1 MNLGDL
7 LDELRSNILHDRSDR
22 ISGTPDYLWT
32 DATLV
37 RYIDEAQ
44 RRFARLSL
52 CIRDGSTDEATL
64 VTLAT
69 GVNQYDLHES
79 VIAVISAKM
88 ADDRVDLTRA
98 GHSMLSVYQAPSTN
112 FLDPGSFATLPDG
125 KPLAFSTDE
134 EVVLDDHGSAGMMTL
149 RVYPAPSAEYAGEQ
163 VRLRVIRKPIE
174 RLVATNLGAV
184 LEIPEEHHLEVL
196 DWAAYLALR
205 IVDIDAGATNRAK
218 EFAQSFEVHVK
229 AARAASMRKLFAPS
243 SWGFGR
249 SGFSWER

>member
-1 MNLGDL
+1 MTLGDL

-52 CIRDGSTDEATL
+52 CIRDGSTDDATL
-64 VTLAT
+64 ITLAD
-69 GVNQYDLHES
+69 GVSTYALHES
-79 VIAVISAKM
+79 VIAVISAKLG
-88 ADDRVDLTRA
+88 DDRVDLTRA
-98 GHSMLSVYQAPSTN
+98 GHSMLSAYQTPSTN
-112 FLDPGSFATLPDG
+112 FLDPASFATLPDG

-134 EVVLDDHGSAGMMTL
+134 EVVADDRGSAGVMAL
-149 RVYPAPSAEYAGEQ
+149 RVYPAPSAAYAGEQ
-163 VRLRVIRKPIE
+163 IRLRVIRKPIA
-174 RLVATNLGAV
+174 RLTVTKLRAV
-184 LEIPEEHHLEVL
+184 PEISEEHHLEML

-205 IVDIDAGATNRAK
+205 IVDIDAGAPSRAK
-218 EFAQSFEVHVK
+218 EFEQSFEAHVK
-229 AARAASMRKLFAPS
+229 AARATSMRKLFAPS

>member
-52 CIRDGSTDEATL
+52 CIRDGSTDEVTL
-64 VTLAT
+64 VTLVEGQST
-69 GVNQYDLHES
+69 YTLHES
-79 VIAVISAKM
+79 LIAVISAKLG
-88 ADDRVDLTRA
+88 DDRVDMARA
-98 GHSMLSVYQAPSTN
+98 GHSMLSAYQVPSTN

-125 KPLAFSTDE
+125 KPLAYSTDE
-134 EVVLDDHGSAGMMTL
+134 EVVGDDHGSAGVMTL
-149 RVYPAPSAEYAGEQ
+149 RVYPAPSADYEDEQ
-163 VRLRVIRKPIE
+163 IRLRVIRKPIE
-174 RLVATNLGAV
+174 RLTPGNLGAV

-205 IVDIDAGATNRAK
+205 IADLDAGATNRSK
-218 EFAQSFEVHVK
+218 EFAQAFDIHVK